1 MSVQTTLRI
10 LLHSF
15 FQRQRLIIGLS
26 AGVLLTIL
34 LGSLIQRPSY
44 EAASSVLILGRTYQE
59 PLFPEPRR
67 ERPWTVLL
75 NSKEELNSEIEIIR
89 SRPVLERVVKSLN
102 LDLPRQ
108 IPDEGFWGTIRT
120 TLRAGP
126 RLVRLSLVQMG
137 MIQEPSAHEAFE
149 AAVFRLGRDLKI
161 EPSVDSQIVRIL
173 YRDPDP
179 VLASRIVNTVTE
191 EYLRQHLT
199 INLNQTESSFY
210 AEQIDH
216 VKGELKALQE
226 QLVNLKSSEG
236 ILSFPEQSKALLG
249 KLQSFDV
256 ALTTVQKEIISR
268 RSTVEKVRDLRRAQ
282 PDLLIPLPE
291 IAQDVQIQDLE
302 NKLVN
307 LRYQLKTMQQRY
319 TEESRQVVTARK
331 EVEELT
337 AQLREQVNQL
347 LERETAAL
355 RKLEAEEQALTQTVQ
370 ELEAQIKTLP
380 PKEVALDNLEKEVE
394 DKQGTLSVL
403 RKKFQDSLV
412 SQATDS
418 RRESVKVVSLAAVP
432 LKPVTPNLLLNLVLG
447 LILALVFSFGAAFL
461 VEYWDDSLKVP
472 EDFEQY
478 LGHPVFAS
486 VPEL

>member
-1 MSVQTTLRI
+1 MRVQTTLRI

-34 LGSLIQRPSY
+34 LGSLILRPSY

-120 TLRAGP
+120 TLRTGP
-126 RLVRLSLVQMG
+126 RLVRSWLVQMG
-137 MIQEPSAHEAFE
+137 LIREPSAREAFE
-149 AAVFRLGRDLKI
+149 AAIFRLGRDLKI
-161 EPSVDSQIVRIL
+161 EPSVDSQIVRII

-179 VLASRIVNTVTE
+179 ALASRVVNTVTE
-191 EYLRQHLT
+191 EYLHQHLT
-199 INLNQTESSFY
+199 INLNQKESSFY
-210 AEQIDH
+210 AEQIAQ
-216 VKGELKALQE
+216 VEGELKALQE

-268 RSTVEKVRDLRRAQ
+268 RSTVEKIRDLRRSQ
-282 PDLLIPLPE
+282 PGLLIPLPE

-307 LRYQLKTMQQRY
+307 LRYELKTMRQRY
-319 TEESRQVVTARK
+319 TEESRQVVTARQ
-331 EVEELT
+331 EVEDLT
-337 AQLREQVNQL
+337 AQLRAQVSQL

-380 PKEVALDNLEKEVE
+380 PKEVALDNLEKAIE

-418 RRESVKVVSLAAVP
+418 RLENVKIVSLAAVP
-432 LKPVTPNLLLNLVLG
+432 LKPVVPNLLLNLVLG
-447 LILALVFSFGAAFL
+447 LILAFVLSFSAAFL